1 MMEEGAIPDKY
12 SGTAAGVISTIG
24 YLPDIFIS
32 LMAGKILDKYPGVL
46 GYRYFF
52 GYLIF
57 ILILGAVFVGV
68 WRNYLKKNNL
78 VKIK

>member
-12 SGTAAGVISTIG
+12 SGTAAGLISTIG

-32 LMAGKILDKYPGVL
+32 LMAGKLLDSYPGAT

-52 GYLIF
+52 IF
-57 ILILGAVFVGV
+57 I
-68 WRNYLKKNNL
+68 
-78 VKIK
+78 